1 MHKKK
6 QLIWSLLMVMTT
18 LLFVQMSY
26 GQKVN
31 LPKKRL
37 HLEALFKL
45 IRTQTGYEFLY
56 NSDMLENLPAI
67 TVEARDLPVEKLLD
81 KSLSG
86 LPLTYT
92 ILDDKTIVIRRKP
105 AAQKKGEN
113 KPMPVQKKQLSGRV
127 LDDEGRPVDGASVFI
142 IGTQQGTLT
151 DENGQF
157 NIAVPEGQGN
167 DSLSVSF
174 IGFVSR
180 HLKIDFRSSAA
191 MKIVLSPTVHEA
203 ASVMVSTGYQL
214 INKDSYTGTAVIV
227 SGEELKKVNP
237 QSILQSLQVFDPS
250 FKIAENNLVGSNP
263 NSLPQ
268 INVRGST
275 AMPSGSEGSII
286 SRNNLSGTV
295 NLPTFILD
303 GYEVDVQKIFDL
315 DINRVKSITL
325 LKDAAATAVYGSRAA
340 NGVVVIT
347 TVPPKAGKL
356 SLSYDVNLNIATPD
370 LSEYHVLNS
379 QQKLAYEKMAGLY
392 DPANNPGL
400 YEDQLNDLYYHKKE
414 LVLSGVNTD
423 WLSQPVRTAVGQKHT
438 LFLEGGTSAL
448 RYGLSLRYQTSPGV
462 MKGSSR
468 DRYSTELNLAY
479 NLGSKLLFRN
489 NLSVTKMNGEDS
501 PYGRFADYV
510 RMNPY
515 YPIRDSAGAIL
526 QSVDDWTRS
535 YSNGG
540 TYLSPVLNPM
550 YDATLGGFSRSEY
563 LEVIDAFSA
572 DWTMARGLR
581 LRGQLS
587 IQQIRT
593 TGDHF
598 TSPFSNAFYNYG
610 ADRLEERGQYD
621 YNNQVATNLDGS
633 LTLNFN
639 RQIGLHFVN
648 LVAGGNIRTTKADYK
663 AFTAIGFSNDKF
675 SDIGFASGYAEDA
688 TPYSDY
694 QENRLIGLF
703 TSLNYSYRDKYLMDF
718 TFREDGSSTFGKDRR
733 MAPFTALGL
742 GWNMHKES
750 FMEGSPFSRFKIRA
764 STGLTGSVSFSPY
777 MAQTTYSYYMNNW
790 YSTGPGAIVNN
801 YGNEDLQWQK
811 TRNYDLGL
819 ELGFLQDR
827 LQIMPRYYI
836 KRTSGLIAS
845 VTLPPSTG
853 FASYLDN
860 IGDMEN
866 KGWELSFQYNVI
878 RGKDFN
884 WNLTTNLVHNEN
896 IIVKISDALKAYN
909 NDVDE
914 AQMDAANQGVPLL
927 HYVEGQSLNTIY
939 AVPSLGIDPESGREV
954 YVKKDGTRTFDW
966 DARDIRPVGIDQ
978 PKAEGYFG
986 SSIRYKNFNLNFNFY
1001 TRWGGD
1007 HYNQTLVDRVEN
1019 ADPRYNVDSR
1029 VFADKWKAPGDHAFY
1044 KNIADLGQTQTVS
1057 RFVQKDNVLELQSLY
1072 LSYDLPKAHLLRS
1085 SIKSLRVAFTM
1096 NNLVRWSSISQER
1109 GIDYPFARSFNIS
1122 LTGRF

>member
-1 MHKKK
+1 MLKKRK
-6 QLIWSLLMVMTT
+6 YRWSIVLVLCGLMII
-18 LLFVQMSY
+18 QSGY

-31 LPKKRL
+31 LPKKNMP
-37 HLEALFKL
+37 LEALFKL

-56 NSDMLENLPAI
+56 NSDMLEGIGPISIEAHDL
-67 TVEARDLPVEKLLD
+67 TVQQLLD
-81 KSLSG
+81 KTLKS
-86 LPLTYT
+86 LPLTYS
-92 ILDDKTIVIRRKP
+92 ILDDKTIVIR
-105 AAQKKGEN
+105 KKAL
-113 KPMPVQKKQLSGRV
+113 KTATPDKKNEPQPKKELRGRV
-127 LDDEGRPVDGASVFI
+127 LDETGTPIQNASVVI
-142 IGTQQGTLT
+142 QGTKTGTLT
-151 DENGQF
+151 GINGEF
-157 NIAVPEGQGN
+157 LLLVGEKEIN
-167 DSLSVSF
+167 DSVIISYV
-174 IGFVSR
+174 GYRSR
-180 HLKIDFRSSAA
+180 HLKPDYTADVTL
-191 MKIVLSPTVHEA
+191 KIVLQAITYEHED
-203 ASVMVSTGYQL
+203 VMVSTGYQL
-214 INKDSYTGTAVIV
+214 INKDSYTGTAVTV
-227 SGEELKKVNP
+227 SGEQLKKVNP

-275 AMPSGSEGSII
+275 ALPSGSAGSII

-315 DINRVKSITL
+315 DINRVKTITL

-356 SLSYDVNLNIATPD
+356 SLSYDVNLNVATPD
-370 LSEYHVLNS
+370 LTQYHVLNS
-379 QQKLAYEKMAGLY
+379 QQKLEYEQMAGLY
-392 DPANNPGL
+392 SRDNNPGL
-400 YEDQLNDLYYHKKE
+400 SSDQLDDLYYHKKM

-438 LFLEGGTSAL
+438 LFLEGGTEDL

-468 DRYSTELNLAY
+468 DRYSTELDLAY
-479 NLGSKLLFRN
+479 NLGRKFLFKN
-489 NLSVTKMNGEDS
+489 SLSVTKMNGEDS
-501 PYGRFADYV
+501 PYGSFADYV
-510 RMNPY
+510 KMNPY
-515 YPIRDSAGAIL
+515 YPVRDSTGAVL
-526 QSVDDWTRS
+526 QSVDDWTRT
-535 YSNGG
+535 YSNGSIYQ
-540 TYLSPVLNPM
+540 TPVLNPM
-550 YDATLGGFSRSEY
+550 YDATLGGFSKSEY
-563 LEVIDAFSA
+563 LELIDAFSA

-581 LRGQLS
+581 LKGQLS
-587 IQQIRT
+587 LSQVRS
-593 TGDHF
+593 TGNHF
-598 TSPFSNAFYNYG
+598 VSPFANTYFNYPT
-610 ADRLEERGQYD
+610 DQLQKRGQYD
-621 YNNQVATNLDGS
+621 YNNQISTNLDGS
-633 LTLNFN
+633 LTFNFN
-639 RQIGLHFVN
+639 RQIGHHFVN
-648 LVAGGNIRTTKADYK
+648 LVAGSNIRTTKVDYK

-675 SDIGFASGYAEDA
+675 SDIGFASGYAEGA

-694 QENRLIGLF
+694 QQSRLIGLF
-703 TSLNYSYRDKYLMDF
+703 TSVNYSYMDKYLMDF
-718 TFREDGSSTFGKDRR
+718 TFREDGSSTFGSAKR
-733 MAPFTALGL
+733 MAPFSAFGI
-742 GWNMHKES
+742 GWNLHKEA
-750 FMEGSPFSRFKIRA
+750 FMENTPFSRFKIRA

-801 YGNEDLQWQK
+801 YGNDHLQWQK
-811 TRNYDLGL
+811 TRDYDLGL

-836 KRTSGLIAS
+836 KRTRGLIAT

-866 KGWELSFQYNVI
+866 KGWELSFQYNLI
-878 RGKDFN
+878 RSQYFN
-884 WNLTTNLVHNEN
+884 WNITSNLVHNEN
-896 IIVKISDALKAYN
+896 TIVKISDALKAYN
-909 NDVDE
+909 NTVDE
-914 AQMDAANQGVPLL
+914 ASQLAGNQGVPLL
-927 HYVEGQSLNTIY
+927 HYVEGQSLNAIY

-954 YVKKDGTRTFDW
+954 YLKKDGTRTFDW
-966 DARDIRPVGIDQ
+966 DAKDVRPVGVDQ

-986 SSIRYKNFNLNFNFY
+986 SSVNYKAFNLSFNFY

-1019 ADPRYNVDSR
+1019 ADPRDNVDSR
-1029 VFADKWKAPGDHAFY
+1029 VFSDKWKAPGDHTFY

-1057 RFVQKDNVLELQSLY
+1057 RFVQKDNVLELQSFY
-1072 LSYDLPKAHLLRS
+1072 LSYDLPPAKLKGS
-1085 SIKSLRVAFTM
+1085 SLKSLRVAFTT
-1096 NNLVRWSSISQER
+1096 NNLIRWSSITQER

>member
-6 QLIWSLLMVMTT
+6 QLIWSLLMAVTAV
-18 LLFVQMSY
+18 LFVQMSY

-45 IRTQTGYEFLY
+45 IRAQTGYEFLY
-56 NSDMLENLPAI
+56 NSDMLENIPAI
-67 TVEARDLPVEKLLD
+67 TVQAQDLPVQKLLD
-81 KSLSG
+81 NSLRD

-92 ILDDKTIVIRRKP
+92 ILDDKTIVIRRKTST
-105 AAQKKGEN
+105 KNKVEN
-113 KPMPVQKKQLSGRV
+113 KKIPVVKKELSGQV
-127 LDDEGRPVDGASVFI
+127 SDDGGRPVEGASVLI
-142 IGTQQGTLT
+142 IGTKQGTLT
-151 DENGQF
+151 DKDGKFSLTVSPQNAG
-157 NIAVPEGQGN
+157 
-167 DSLSVSF
+167 DSLAVSF

-180 HLKIDFRSSAA
+180 HLKIDFASGAA
-191 MKIVLSPTVHEA
+191 MSIVLSPVVHEGEA
-203 ASVMVSTGYQL
+203 VMVSTGYQL

-250 FKIAENNLVGSNP
+250 FKIAENNLVGSDP
-263 NSLPQ
+263 NSLPR

-275 AMPSGSEGSII
+275 ALPSGSEGSII
-286 SRNNLSGTV
+286 SRDNLAGTV

-303 GYEVDVQKIFDL
+303 GYEVSVQKIFDL
-315 DINRVKSITL
+315 DINRVKSISL

-370 LSEYHVLNS
+370 LTEYHVLNS

-400 YEDQLNDLYYHKKE
+400 SADELDDLYYHKKE

-438 LFLEGGTSAL
+438 LFLEGGTSVL

-468 DRYSTELNLAY
+468 DRYSTDLDLSY

-489 NLSVTKMNGEDS
+489 SLSVTKMNGEDS
-501 PYGRFADYV
+501 PYGSFADYV
-510 RMNPY
+510 KMNPY

-526 QSVDDWTRS
+526 QSVDEWARN
-535 YSNGG
+535 YANGG
-540 TYLSPVLNPM
+540 TYLSAVLNPM
-550 YDATLGGFSRSEY
+550 YDATLGGFSRTEY
-563 LEVIDAFSA
+563 LDLVDAFSA

-587 IQQIRT
+587 IQQIRS

-598 TSPFSNAFYNYG
+598 ISPFSNTFYTYG
-610 ADRLEERGQYD
+610 PDQLQQRGQYD
-621 YNNQVATNLDGS
+621 YNNQVTTNLDGS

-639 RQIGLHFVN
+639 RQIGRHFVN
-648 LVAGGNIRTTKADYK
+648 LVAGSNIRTSKVDYK

-694 QENRLIGLF
+694 QESRLVGLF
-703 TSLNYSYRDKYLMDF
+703 TSVNYSYRDRYLMDF

-733 MAPFTALGL
+733 MAPFTALGV

-750 FMEGSPFSRFKIRA
+750 FMKESPFSRFKIRA

-790 YSTGPGAIVNN
+790 YSTGPGATVNN
-801 YGNEDLQWQK
+801 YGNEDLEWQK
-811 TRNYDLGL
+811 TRNYDIGL
-819 ELGFLQDR
+819 ELGFMEDR

-836 KRTSGLIAS
+836 KKTRGLIAS

-878 RGKDFN
+878 RNKDFN

-909 NDVDE
+909 SEVDD
-914 AQMDAANQGVPLL
+914 AQQDAANQGVPLL

-954 YVKKDGTRTFDW
+954 YLKKDGTRTFDW

-978 PKAEGYFG
+978 PEVEGYFG
-986 SSIRYKNFNLNFNFY
+986 SSVRYKNFNLNFNFY

-1072 LSYDLPKAHLLRS
+1072 LSYDLPKARLLNS
-1085 SIKSLRVAFTM
+1085 SIQSLRVAFTM
-1096 NNLVRWSSISQER
+1096 NNLIRWSSISQER

>member
-6 QLIWSLLMVMTT
+6 QLIWAVYVVLSAV
-18 LLFVQMSY
+18 FFIQQA
-26 GQKVN
+26 GAQKVN
-31 LPKKRL
+31 LPKKSM

-45 IRTQTGYEFLY
+45 IRSQTGYEFLY
-56 NSDMLENLPAI
+56 NSDMLEKLPPVM
-67 TVEARDLPVEKLLD
+67 VEAHDLPVQKLLD
-81 KSLSG
+81 NSLKD
-86 LPLTYT
+86 LPLTYS

-105 AAQKKGEN
+105 EAKTKTQTKAPTEQTKT
-113 KPMPVQKKQLSGRV
+113 LSGQV
-127 LDDEGRPVDGASVFI
+127 LDETGRPVQDASVFI
-142 IGTQQGTLT
+142 MGTKRGVLT
-151 DENGQF
+151 DKSGRFQLS
-157 NIAVPEGQGN
+157 ALPGRDN
-167 DSLSVSF
+167 DSIEVSF
-174 IGFVSR
+174 VGFVTR
-180 HLKIDFRSSAA
+180 HLKIDSAFSA
-191 MKIVLSPTVHEA
+191 PLKIVLSSVVHESE
-203 ASVMVSTGYQL
+203 SVMVSTGYQL
-214 INKDSYTGTAVIV
+214 INKDSYTGTAVTV
-227 SGEELKKVNP
+227 TGEELKKVNP

-275 AMPSGSEGSII
+275 ALPSGSDGSII

-347 TVPPKAGKL
+347 TVPPKEGKL
-356 SLSYDVNLNIATPD
+356 SLSYDVNLNVATPD
-370 LSEYHVLNS
+370 LSQYHVLNS
-379 QQKLAYEKMAGLY
+379 QQKLQYEKLAGLY
-392 DPANNPGL
+392 DLENNPGL
-400 YEDQLNDLYYHKKE
+400 SADQLDDLYYHKKE

-423 WLSQPVRTAVGQKHT
+423 WLSQPLTTAVGQKHT

-479 NLGSKLLFRN
+479 NLGSKLLFKN

-501 PYGRFADYV
+501 PYGSFADYV

-515 YPIRDSAGAIL
+515 YPVRDSSGAIL
-526 QSVDDWTRS
+526 QSVDQWTRRDA
-535 YSNGG
+535 SNSLYQ
-540 TYLSPVLNPM
+540 TPVLNPM
-550 YDATLGGFSRSEY
+550 YDATLGGFSRTEY
-563 LEVIDAFSA
+563 LELIDAFSA

-587 IQQIRT
+587 ISQIRS
-593 TGDHF
+593 TGNHF
-598 TSPFSNAFYNYG
+598 VSPFSNAFYFYEP
-610 ADRLEERGQYD
+610 DQIQQRGTYD

-633 LTLNFN
+633 LTFNFN
-639 RQIGLHFVN
+639 RQIGHHFVN
-648 LVAGGNIRTTKADYK
+648 LVAGSNIRTTKADYK

-694 QENRLIGLF
+694 QESRLIGLF
-703 TSLNYSYRDKYLMDF
+703 TSVNYSYMDKYLMDF
-718 TFREDGSSTFGKDRR
+718 TFREDGSSTFGSDRR
-733 MAPFTALGL
+733 MAPFTAVGV
-742 GWNMHKES
+742 GWNMHKEA
-750 FMEGSPFSRFKIRA
+750 FMQGSPFSRFKLRA

-790 YSTGPGAIVNN
+790 YSTGPGAVVNN
-801 YGNEDLQWQK
+801 YGNEDLEWQK

-819 ELGFLQDR
+819 ELGFMKDR

-836 KRTSGLIAS
+836 KKTRGLIAA

-866 KGWELSFQYNVI
+866 RGWELSFQYNVV
-878 RGKDFN
+878 RSKNFN
-884 WNLTTNLVHNEN
+884 WNITANLVHNEN

-909 NDVDE
+909 SDVDN
-914 AQMDAANQGVPLL
+914 AQQDSANQGVPLL

-954 YVKKDGTRTFDW
+954 YLKKDGTRTFDW
-966 DARDIRPVGIDQ
+966 DARDIRAVGIDQ

-986 SSIRYKNFNLNFNFY
+986 SSLRYKNFNLNFNFY
-1001 TRWGGD
+1001 TRWGGQ
-1007 HYNQTLVDRVEN
+1007 HYNQTLVDRIEN

-1029 VFADKWKAPGDHAFY
+1029 VFADKWKAPGDHTFY

-1072 LSYDLPKAHLLRS
+1072 LSYDLPETHLVKS
-1085 SIKSLRVAFTM
+1085 GIKSLRIAFTM

-1109 GIDYPFARSFNIS
+1109 GIDFPFARSFNIS